1 MKQQRRPHVEHMTGP
16 ISATMCSV
24 LAAAWQPVT
33 AGFWNASGADAFLE
47 GALFIDVQIS
57 VQVQRDLLQVSH
69 TRSNGM
75 DNGVSSVYAKE
86 A

>member
-1 MKQQRRPHVEHMTGP
+1 
-16 ISATMCSV
+16 MCSV
-24 LAAAWQPVT
+24 LAAGWQPVT
-33 AGFWNASGADAFLE
+33 AGFWNASSADAFLE

-69 TRSNGM
+69 PRSNGM